1 VKFFEAKEGI
11 MWSRIGLCAGCASLA
26 VLTGCSS
33 LPERV
38 TKLEEENTQIRQELA
53 AMQSGDTIKLNE
65 LFEIYWDG
73 NYNRISPVLMN
84 RYLNKI
90 DLPANPAPKD
100 IDVYLQKLYNLRRY
114 NFDNNMN
121 DQITAKVSQI
131 GAENLPKL
139 MPYLDF
145 NPFSQAFIGLGG
157 GEQKDMLKRALLLK
171 QNNSQIATLFVN
183 VADASDGEFILEML
197 PQVPALIEAVP
208 KLRLEEKALPILSKR
223 LMDSTTN
230 RFNYNQRWLE
240 IALNT
245 MKPEDRQAFV
255 DSYWSK
261 FQRTRNGR
269 VNDWELRERA
279 AQLAP
284 FGCIPAFQFMVD
296 AALRQDTNNYLQRA
310 MALTPCQ
317 SLDEFATWYKA
328 NRDKLAFDQQDGIYN
343 PVK

>member
-1 VKFFEAKEGI
+1 
-11 MWSRIGLCAGCASLA
+11 MWNRIGLCAGCVSLA

-38 TKLEEENTQIRQELA
+38 TKLEEENAQIRQALA
-53 AMQSGDTIKLNE
+53 AMQGGDTVRLDE

-90 DLPANPAPKD
+90 DLPANPSAKD
-100 IDVYLQKLYNLRRY
+100 IDAYLLKLYNLRRY

-121 DQITAKVSQI
+121 DQLTAKVSQV
-131 GAENLPKL
+131 GAENLTKL
-139 MPYLDF
+139 IPYLEF

-157 GEQKDMLKRALLLK
+157 GEQKAMLKRALLQK
-171 QNNSQIATLFVN
+171 QNNSQIANLFVS
-183 VADASDGEFILEML
+183 VAEASDGEFILEML
-197 PQVPALIEAVP
+197 PQVPALIDAVP
-208 KLRLEEKALPILSKR
+208 KLRLQEKALPILMQR
-223 LMDSTTN
+223 LADSAVN
-230 RFNYNQRWLE
+230 RFNYDQRWLE
-240 IALNT
+240 IALNA
-245 MKPEDRQAFV
+245 MKPDERQAFV

-269 VNDWELRERA
+269 GNDWELRERA

-284 FGCIPAFQFMVD
+284 FGCIPAFQYMTD

-310 MALTPCQ
+310 MSLTPCQ
-317 SLDEFATWYKA
+317 SLDEFAVWYKA
-328 NRDKLAFDQQDGIYN
+328 NRDKLAFDRQDGVFK
-343 PVK
+343 PAK